1 MAFRVRR
8 GRGLDLKD
16 VCFSLSFIAPRSQ
29 QAWHRQQQILPGHPS
44 SGFQHVPTITKYT
57 LPTLLWYIGLP
68 HLWIMGVHML
78 WVHEWHMVRTVD
90 VLDKIWLIDNLSLK
104 YVIYLYMYNLL
115 RAFSFSHRLVAH
127 VILFC
132 LSVPPFCDMCI
143 CSSRTKGEGRHCSG
157 TIPGIDLFAEVTKT
171 SLTSSRFSVWAR
183 LGSPQ
188 SMRHDIIIIFCWW
201 TSNDIKCMIMRV
213 CHVSP
218 TCFFGNIILETMN
231 IIWTSWT
238 LTTCMCKS
246 QRDWSKWRSGSV
258 YRCSNSR
265 SSDLQ
270 QAEAPR
276 AQSAPRPPWPKAVRR
291 RAPRCDGLKWP
302 QKRLIA

>member
-1 MAFRVRR
+1 MDHGGAYAMSPWMTYGPHCRCFRQNMIYR
-8 GRGLDLKD
+8 
-16 VCFSLSFIAPRSQ
+16 
-29 QAWHRQQQILPGHPS
+29 
-44 SGFQHVPTITKYT
+44 
-57 LPTLLWYIGLP
+57 
-68 HLWIMGVHML
+68 
-78 WVHEWHMVRTVD
+78 
-90 VLDKIWLIDNLSLK
+90 IDNLSLK

-115 RAFSFSHRLVAH
+115 RAFSFSHRLVAY

-231 IIWTSWT
+231 IMNIMN
-238 LTTCMCKS
+238 LNNLYV
-246 QRDWSKWRSGSV
+246 QESKRLV
-258 YRCSNSR
+258 EVVLFTEL
-265 SSDLQ
+265 SSDAFAASWGTTSTISTSTSVTQSSTTTSTTLWW
-270 QAEAPR
+270 
-276 AQSAPRPPWPKAVRR
+276 AQLTS
-291 RAPRCDGLKWP
+291 
-302 QKRLIA
+302 RLHKTNSEPNRFANTYTANQS